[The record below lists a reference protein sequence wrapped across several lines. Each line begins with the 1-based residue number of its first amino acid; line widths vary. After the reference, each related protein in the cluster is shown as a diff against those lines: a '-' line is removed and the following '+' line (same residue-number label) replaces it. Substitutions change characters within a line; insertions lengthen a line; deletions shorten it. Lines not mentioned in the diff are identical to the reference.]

1 MHLTPREQERLLI
14 AAGADLARRRVA
26 RGAPLGVAE
35 SIALVCD
42 EVLEAAWDGASL
54 EEAIEA
60 GRRAVPPEAL
70 LPGVPALAPAV
81 QLEALFPF
89 GSVLVHIDSPFG
101 AVEDDAPGAVRAA
114 TGQRE
119 LAAGRPRAEATLTN
133 AGEASV
139 WVSSHYPLDALND
152 AVRVE
157 GLPEGRWRLDL
168 PAGVCRELTPG
179 VPLTVR
185 VVQTGPTPSADTDT
199 PGPTSPAAGA
209 GA

>member
-14 AAGADLARRRVA
+14 AAGADLARRRIA
-26 RGAPLGVAE
+26 RGARLGVAE

-54 EEAIEA
+54 REAIEA
-60 GRRAVPPEAL
+60 GRRAVPHDAL
-70 LPGVPALAPAV
+70 LPGVAALAPAV

-89 GSVLVHIDSPFG
+89 GTVLVHVESPFG
-101 AVEDDAPGAVRAA
+101 APDDDGPGAVRAA
-114 TGQRE
+114 AGQRE

-133 AGEASV
+133 TGPAAV
-139 WVSSHYPLDALND
+139 WVSSHYPLDALNG
-152 AVRVE
+152 AVRVD

-179 VPLTVR
+179 EPLTVR
-185 VVQTGPTPSADTDT
+185 VVQTGSTQTGSTQTGATQ
-199 PGPTSPAAGA
+199 PAAGD